1 MVDFIPLCDPK
12 ILRIEKSDQYFDDS
26 DWILEPKINGRR
38 IQSLIR
44 KNIEFAGRYARE
56 ANENISD
63 FPWKF
68 LRICEELKSI
78 NIPSNTLF
86 DGEVYLPGRSVS
98 TTMQMINLDV
108 DASIQL
114 QELQGHL
121 HYIIFDILALDGNF
135 LTSRTFNNRRK
146 ILEKIFSKTKL
157 YNVHVINQYVI
168 TDEKNKYW
176 QKILASDNEEK
187 GVVFKFKESE
197 YESSRSKWWL
207 KLKKTETYEGVI
219 LNFKL
224 HNKYPDEF
232 VSSIEVG
239 QYRNS
244 RLIKVASVSGLTKE
258 DASEFRS
265 NVETYKG
272 KVIQFRSESKTKT
285 SYKTP
290 RFDRVRYDKIPQSC
304 IWED

>member
-1 MVDFIPLCDPK
+1 MVDFITLCDPK
-12 ILRIEKSDQYFDDS
+12 TLQIQKAESYFDDP

-63 FPWKF
+63 FSWKF
-68 LRICEELKSI
+68 SRINEELKSV
-78 NIPSNTLF
+78 NVQQNTLF
-86 DGEVYLPGRSVS
+86 DGEVYLPGRPVS

-108 DASIQL
+108 DASMRL

-121 HYIIFDILALDGNF
+121 HYVIFDILAFDGNF

-146 ILEKIFSKTKL
+146 ILENIFSKSKL
-157 YNVHVINQYVI
+157 YNVHIIDQYVTT
-168 TDEKNKYW
+168 TDKNKLW
-176 QKILASDNEEK
+176 QKILSSDNEEK
-187 GVVFKFKESE
+187 GIVFKFRESE
-197 YESSRSKWWL
+197 YECCRSKWWL

-232 VSSIEVG
+232 VASIEVG
-239 QYRNS
+239 QYKNG
-244 RLIKVASVSGLTKE
+244 RLVKVASVSGLTKE

-265 NVETYKG
+265 NIEVYKG

-290 RFDRVRYDKIPQSC
+290 RFDRVRYDKKPQSC
-304 IWED
+304 KWED

>member
-1 MVDFIPLCDPK
+1 MVDFIKLCDPK
-12 ILRIEKSDQYFDDS
+12 ILRIEKSEQYFDDP
-26 DWILEPKINGRR
+26 DWILEPKVNGRR

-63 FPWKF
+63 FQWKF
-68 LRICEELKSI
+68 SRIFQELKSV
-78 NIPSNTLF
+78 NIQQNTLF
-86 DGEVYLPGRSVS
+86 DGEVYLPGRPVS

-108 DASIQL
+108 DASMRL

-121 HYIIFDILALDGNF
+121 HYVIFDILALDGNF
-135 LTSRTFNNRRK
+135 LTNRTFYTRRK
-146 ILEKIFSKTKL
+146 ILENIFLKTKL
-157 YNVHVINQYVI
+157 FNVHIIDQYASAN
-168 TDEKNKYW
+168 DKRKQW
-176 QKILASDNEEK
+176 QKILSSDNEEK

-197 YESSRSKWWL
+197 YECSRSKWWL
-207 KLKKTETYEGVI
+207 KLKKTDTYEGVI

-239 QYRNS
+239 QYRHGQ
-244 RLIKVASVSGLTKE
+244 LVHVASVSGLTKD

-265 NVETYKG
+265 NIEVYKG

-290 RFDRVRYDKIPQSC
+290 RFDRVRYDKKPQFC